1 MKVGIL
7 TFHRACNYGA
17 VLQCYALQETLKS
30 MGHEVY
36 IVDYRQPYIEEVY
49 AVLNIKEIIKKISTP
64 INLLR
69 YFKHSIRR
77 YRRKRHFSCINTLYH
92 IDAKYKS
99 TIQANLDA
107 YIIGS
112 DQLWSLY
119 CLDGEKDDVYLGEF
133 KHDSNAKIIG
143 YAISTNHHSL
153 ETLKEEG
160 LNKYLKN
167 FSALSMREKFAAEFI
182 GNNFHVNADVCIDPT
197 LLLNPKDWERL
208 VDSKWEN
215 EDYVLLY
222 QLRHPKGKNY
232 NLLREK
238 SEDLARQ
245 IGGRVIEITD
255 SVHSVSDFVSLFKY
269 AKYVVTTSFHGTV
282 FSVIFNTP
290 FYSVRL
296 QDGHDERYVNLLS
309 AIGLDSCCV
318 DINFLPNANPVVFN
332 STHDRILDIK
342 KESLSFLEKALSE

>member
-7 TFHRACNYGA
+7 TFHKACNYGA

-30 MGHEVY
+30 MGHEVW
-36 IVDYRQPYIEEVY
+36 IIDYRQPHVESAY
-49 AVLNIKEIIKKISTP
+49 AILSIKKLIKWSSTP

-69 YFKHSIRR
+69 YIKHSIGR
-77 YRRKRHFSCINTLYH
+77 YRRKKLFSCINTLYH
-92 IDAKYKS
+92 VDSKYKS
-99 TIQANLDA
+99 IIQDNLDA

-119 CLDGEKDDVYLGEF
+119 CLGGEKDDIYLGEF
-133 KHDSNAKIIG
+133 NHNPNAKIIG
-143 YAISTNHHSL
+143 YAISTNQHSL
-153 ETLKEEG
+153 ETLKKEG
-160 LNKYLKN
+160 LDKYLKN

-182 GNNFHVNADVCIDPT
+182 RKNYHVNTDICIDPT
-197 LLLNPKDWERL
+197 LLVSSKVWERL
-208 VDSKWEN
+208 VDSKWEK

-222 QLRHPKGKNY
+222 QLRHPQGRNY
-232 NLLREK
+232 NLLRKK
-238 SEDLARQ
+238 SEELARQ
-245 IGGRVIEITD
+245 MGCKVIEITD
-255 SVHSVSDFVSLFKY
+255 TKYSVSDFVSLFKY
-269 AKYVVTTSFHGTV
+269 AKHVITTSFHGTV

-296 QDGHDERYVNLLS
+296 NDGHDERYVNLLT

-318 DINFLPNANPVVFN
+318 DINFQPNANPVVFN
-332 STHDRILDIK
+332 STHNRILDIK

>member
-30 MGHEVY
+30 MGHEVW
-36 IVDYRQPYIEEVY
+36 IIDYRQPHIERSY
-49 AVLNIKEIIKKISTP
+49 AIFSITESIKRISNP

-69 YFKHSIRR
+69 YIKQSIGR
-77 YRRKRHFSCINTLYH
+77 YRRKKLFSCINHLYH
-92 IDAKYKS
+92 IDSNYKS
-99 TIQANLDA
+99 IIQDNLDA

-112 DQLWSLY
+112 DQLWSLH
-119 CLDGEKDDVYLGEF
+119 CLGEKKDDVYLGEF
-133 KHDSNAKIIG
+133 NRNPNAKIIG
-143 YAISTNHHSL
+143 YAISTNQHSL
-153 ETLKEEG
+153 ETLKNEG
-160 LNKYLKN
+160 LDKYLKN
-167 FSALSMREKFAAEFI
+167 FAALSTREKFSAEFI
-182 GNNFHVNADVCIDPT
+182 LKNYHINVEVCIDPT
-197 LLLNPKDWERL
+197 LLVNSKVWERL
-208 VDSKWEN
+208 VDSKWEK

-222 QLRHPKGKNY
+222 QLRCPKGSHF

-238 SEDLARQ
+238 SEELARQ
-245 IGGRVIEITD
+245 MGCKVIEIIDTKY
-255 SVHSVSDFVSLFKY
+255 SVTDFVSLIKY

-309 AIGLDSCCV
+309 VIGLDSCCV
-318 DINFLPNANPVVFN
+318 DIDFQPNANTVVFN
-332 STHDRILDIK
+332 STHERILKIK
-342 KESLSFLEKALSE
+342 EESLSYLEKALSV